1 MRNRTIGRVVIPRS
15 PADLLALASKIY
27 AKHISDGVASP
38 LKAMVDFSWAED
50 GPKINPCL
58 AKHVEAEEAA
68 KKAEEAY
75 RQRDVDIPAINAIVK
90 NSAAVLKGI
99 YAKNPKKMGEY
110 GFTVDDS
117 VQVKKVN
124 PKV

>member
-1 MRNRTIGRVVIPRS
+1 MRNRTIGRVVIPRN
-15 PADLLALASKIY
+15 PHDLLALAAKIY
-27 AKHISDGVASP
+27 AKHISDGPTSP
-38 LKAMVDFSWAED
+38 LKVMVDFSWAED

-58 AKHVEAEEAA
+58 AKHDEAEAAA

-75 RQRDVDIPAINAIVK
+75 RQRDVDMPTINAIIK

-99 YAKNPKKMGEY
+99 YAKNPKRMGEY

-117 VQVKKVN
+117 IQVKKVK